1 MNSRFAMLAVL
12 AVAACEGG
20 SRSREEAQSTQDLA
34 VSTAPMDA
42 GSPRQTGSRGG
53 GGGGG
58 IGGVGVSG
66 GASRG
71 SVRSSA
77 PSRVPPPAPATDA
90 PDQQIPAA
98 EPQSSLIIRTGNVS
112 VEVDSLELAI
122 AQVTQLATRLGGHVA
137 NSSTETGR
145 RDHRVAQ
152 MVLRI
157 PAQQFDA
164 AIGGLSPIGK
174 IESQNVGSEDVTEQF
189 VDMTARMTNA
199 KRLEERLINL
209 LANRTGKLEE
219 VLAVERELA
228 RVREEIERYE
238 GRLRYLRTRAA
249 ISTLSIHLHEPF
261 PIIGAPRGSN
271 VIVEAFKRAW
281 RNFVYFLASTISAL
295 GVLIPLAILLLGFL
309 WILRRFGLLP
319 NFPPRRHPPE
329 DPPEPRADPLPPR

>member
-1 MNSRFAMLAVL
+1 MKILLTALSAIALMSCESPSARSGPQEKAMTLQTDMAPAPPPE
-12 AVAACEGG
+12 AVAVGAP
-20 SRSREEAQSTQDLA
+20 ADLA
-34 VSTAPMDA
+34 ALAD
-42 GSPRQTGSRGG
+42 PRRG
-53 GGGGG
+53 
-58 IGGVGVSG
+58 
-66 GASRG
+66 RG
-71 SVRSSA
+71 SSEG
-77 PSRVPPPAPATDA
+77 
-90 PDQQIPAA
+90 QQPIGQNDPGQA
-98 EPQSSLIIRTGNVS
+98 SMIIRTGNVS

-122 AQVTQLATRLGGHVA
+122 AQVTQLAARLGGHVA

-152 MVLRI
+152 MTLRI

-164 AIGGLSPIGK
+164 AIGGLKPIGK

-199 KRLEERLINL
+199 KRLEDRLINL

-238 GRLRYLRTRAA
+238 GRLKYLRTRAA
-249 ISTLSIHLHEPF
+249 ISTLSINLHEPF
-261 PIIGAPRGSN
+261 PITGAPRGSN

-295 GVLIPLAILLLGFL
+295 GVLIPLAILLIAFL

-319 NFPPRRHPPE
+319 NFPPRRRPDD
-329 DPPEPRADPLPPR
+329 DPPEPRTEPLPRSDQR